1 MTTNTASDVRAWY
14 GDFADELTEEQIDSI
29 ASAWSTIREIT
40 AAFYEDG
47 DADDLASL
55 VEDPDIVAA
64 QIIDGTA
71 TLEEMV
77 DREKRAARA
86 LASALASARTATAAA
101 MIASAAAGMDVAEI
115 ARRAEMSRT
124 TVYKRLDTLA
134 LEA

>member
-1 MTTNTASDVRAWY
+1 MTTYTDTDVRAWY
-14 GDFADELTEEQIDSI
+14 GDFADELTEEQIDAI
-29 ASAWSTIREIT
+29 ASAWATIREIT

-47 DADDLASL
+47 DADDLKYL

-77 DREKRAARA
+77 EREKRAVR
-86 LASALASARTATAAA
+86 ALASARTATAAA

>member
-1 MTTNTASDVRAWY
+1 MTDYTANDVRAWY

-29 ASAWSTIREIT
+29 ASAWATIREIT

-47 DADDLASL
+47 DADDLESL
-55 VEDPDIVAA
+55 VEEPDIVAA

-77 DREKRAARA
+77 DREKRAAR
-86 LASALASARTATAAA
+86 ALASARTATAAA

>member
-1 MTTNTASDVRAWY
+1 MTTYTDTDVRAWY
-14 GDFADELTEEQIDSI
+14 GDFADELTEEQIDAI
-29 ASAWSTIREIT
+29 ASAWATIREIT

-47 DADDLASL
+47 DADDLKYL
-55 VEDPDIVAA
+55 VEDPDIIAA

-77 DREKRAARA
+77 EREKRAVR
-86 LASALASARTATAAA
+86 ALASARTATAAA

>member
-1 MTTNTASDVRAWY
+1 MTTYTDVRAWY
-14 GDFADELTEEQIDSI
+14 GDFADELTEEQVDAI
-29 ASAWSTIREIT
+29 ASAWNTIREIT
-40 AAFYEDG
+40 AAFYEEG
-47 DADDLASL
+47 DADDLHSL
-55 VEDPDIVAA
+55 VEEQDIVAA

-77 DREKRAARA
+77 EREKRAAR
-86 LASALASARTATAAA
+86 ALASARTATAAA

-115 ARRAEMSRT
+115 ARRAQMSRT

>member
-71 TLEEMV
+71 TLEVMV
-77 DREKRAARA
+77 EREKRAARA
-86 LASALASARTATAAA
+86 LTAARTATAAA

>member
-1 MTTNTASDVRAWY
+1 MTAYTANDVRAWY
-14 GDFADELTEEQIDSI
+14 GDFAEELTEEQIDSI
-29 ASAWSTIREIT
+29 ASAWATIREIT

-47 DADDLASL
+47 DADDLKYL
-55 VEDPDIVAA
+55 VEEPDIVAA

-77 DREKRAARA
+77 EREKRAARA
-86 LASALASARTATAAA
+86 LTAART
-101 MIASAAAGMDVAEI
+101 AAAGMDVAEI

>member
-1 MTTNTASDVRAWY
+1 MTTCADVRAWY
-14 GDFADELTEEQIDSI
+14 GDFADELTGEQIDAI

-47 DADDLASL
+47 DADDLSYL
-55 VEDPDIVAA
+55 VEEPDIIAA

-77 DREKRAARA
+77 EREKRAARA
-86 LASALASARTATAAA
+86 LVAARTATAAA

-115 ARRAEMSRT
+115 ARRAQMSRT

>member
-14 GDFADELTEEQIDSI
+14 GDFAEELTEEQIDAI
-29 ASAWSTIREIT
+29 ASAWATIREIT
-40 AAFYEDG
+40 EAFYEDG

-77 DREKRAARA
+77 EREKRAAR
-86 LASALASARTATAAA
+86 ALASARTATAAA

>member
-1 MTTNTASDVRAWY
+1 MTTYTASDVRAWY
-14 GDFADELTEEQIDSI
+14 GDFADELTADQIDAI
-29 ASAWSTIREIT
+29 ASAWETISEIT
-40 AAFYEDG
+40 AAFYEDC

-55 VEDPDIVAA
+55 IEEPDIVAA

-77 DREKRAARA
+77 EREKRAAR
-86 LASALASARTATAAA
+86 ALASARTATAAA

>member
-14 GDFADELTEEQIDSI
+14 GDFADELTEEQIAAI
-29 ASAWSTIREIT
+29 ASAWATIREIT
-40 AAFYEDG
+40 EAFYEDG
-47 DADDLASL
+47 DADDLNSL
-55 VEDPDIVAA
+55 VEEPDIVAA

-86 LASALASARTATAAA
+86 LTSARTATAAA

>member
-1 MTTNTASDVRAWY
+1 MTTCTDVRAWY
-14 GDFADELTEEQIDSI
+14 GDFADELTEEQIDAI

-47 DADDLASL
+47 DADDLNYL
-55 VEDPDIVAA
+55 VEEPDIVAA

-77 DREKRAARA
+77 EREKRAAR
-86 LASALASARTATAAA
+86 ALASARTATAAA

-115 ARRAEMSRT
+115 ARRAQMSRT

>member
-1 MTTNTASDVRAWY
+1 MTTCTDVRAWY
-14 GDFADELTEEQIDSI
+14 GDFADELTEEQIAAI

-47 DADDLASL
+47 DADDLESL
-55 VEDPDIVAA
+55 VEEPDIVAA

-77 DREKRAARA
+77 EREKRAARA
-86 LASALASARTATAAA
+86 LTAARTATAAA

-115 ARRAEMSRT
+115 ARRAQMSRT

>member
-1 MTTNTASDVRAWY
+1 MTTYTDVRAWY

-47 DADDLASL
+47 DADDLESL
-55 VEDPDIVAA
+55 VEEPDIVAA

-77 DREKRAARA
+77 EREKRAAR
-86 LASALASARTATAAA
+86 ALASARTATAAA
-101 MIASAAAGMDVAEI
+101 MIASVAAGMDVAEI
-115 ARRAEMSRT
+115 ARRAQMSRT
-124 TVYKRLDTLA
+124 TIYKRLDTLA

>member
-1 MTTNTASDVRAWY
+1 MTAYTANDVRAWY

-29 ASAWSTIREIT
+29 ASAWATIREIT

-47 DADDLASL
+47 DADDLESL
-55 VEDPDIVAA
+55 VEEPDIVAA

-77 DREKRAARA
+77 DREKRAAR
-86 LASALASARTATAAA
+86 ALASARTATAAA

>member
-1 MTTNTASDVRAWY
+1 MTTCTDVRAWY
-14 GDFADELTEEQIDSI
+14 GDFADELTEEQIDAI

-47 DADDLASL
+47 DADDLESL
-55 VEDPDIVAA
+55 VEEPDIVAA

-77 DREKRAARA
+77 EREKRAARA
-86 LASALASARTATAAA
+86 LTAARTATAAG

-115 ARRAEMSRT
+115 ARRAQMSRT

>member
-1 MTTNTASDVRAWY
+1 MTTCTDVRAWY
-14 GDFADELTEEQIDSI
+14 GDFADELTEEQIGAI

-47 DADDLASL
+47 DADDLNYL
-55 VEDPDIVAA
+55 VEEPDIVAA

-77 DREKRAARA
+77 EREKRAARA
-86 LASALASARTATAAA
+86 LVAARTATAAA

-115 ARRAEMSRT
+115 ARRAQMSRT

>member
-1 MTTNTASDVRAWY
+1 MTTYTASDVRAWY
-14 GDFADELTEEQIDSI
+14 GDFADELTVDQIDAI
-29 ASAWSTIREIT
+29 ASAWETISEIT
-40 AAFYEDG
+40 EAFYEDC
-47 DADDLASL
+47 DADDLAPL

-77 DREKRAARA
+77 EREKRAAR
-86 LASALASARTATAAA
+86 ALASARTATAAA
-101 MIASAAAGMDVAEI
+101 MVASAAAGMDVAEI